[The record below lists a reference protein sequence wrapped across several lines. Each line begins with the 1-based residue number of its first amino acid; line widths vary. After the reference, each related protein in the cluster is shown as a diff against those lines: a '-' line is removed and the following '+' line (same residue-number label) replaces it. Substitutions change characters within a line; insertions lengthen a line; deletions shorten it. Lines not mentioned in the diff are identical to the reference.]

1 MPFFFDLSS
10 LVPVV
15 ERNPFEPVVV
25 PDVLPDASVPGVPLN
40 GMVAGM
46 ATEAVA
52 PKAAELAAPD
62 EEVPAEPIVDT
73 GLPIP
78 AHYDFDMMRAMVQDP
93 FRLFVYWQLKDSPF
107 DRLNRMF
114 PASEVS
120 SFQTVLKLIDETT
133 NIAVFFNA
141 AYAREYWFSV
151 FPDRSY
157 RVELG
162 VRSPRYGFIKLLSS
176 QTARTPRGG
185 PSDQAAPEE
194 EYKIAADDYLE
205 VLRESHMVPDR
216 AHNLFGTIDGLLPG
230 TDAAPAGA
238 RNAVWESLPA
248 SFRRLMHVIADMQ
261 AGREYD
267 RWWERLKQ
275 EDLTGMVQEFLATI
289 SRMGDGELG
298 YMLLLRYLPELLR
311 RAITDE
317 ARNEASPESNPEL
330 PEWNVE
336 RRKVEMLIDKP
347 ITLYLA
353 ERLGQVASEMNQR
366 SPSDNAPQDSAGHQ
380 PDAPPQPGLPT
391 GSIAHGQWLPSLNL

>member
-1 MPFFFDLSS
+1 VPFFFDLSS
-10 LVPVV
+10 LVPLV

-25 PDVLPDASVPGVPLN
+25 PDVVPNASLLNASPDEAP
-40 GMVAGM
+40 
-46 ATEAVA
+46 AVA
-52 PKAAELAAPD
+52 PSLEVQ
-62 EEVPAEPIVDT
+62 EETPAEPIVDT
-73 GLPIP
+73 GLPLP
-78 AHYDFDMMRAMVQDP
+78 AHYDFDMMNALVQDP

-107 DRLNRMF
+107 DRLSKMF

-120 SFQTVLKLIDETT
+120 SFHTVLKLIDETT

-216 AHNLFGTIDGLLPG
+216 AHKLFGTIDGLLPG
-230 TDAAPAGA
+230 DDSAPAGA

-330 PEWNVE
+330 PELNVE
-336 RRKVEMLIDKP
+336 WRKVEMLIDKP
-347 ITLYLA
+347 ISLYLA
-353 ERLGQVASEMNQR
+353 ERLGQAASEMNQR
-366 SPSDNAPQDSAGHQ
+366 SPSDNAPQDSAGQ
-380 PDAPPQPGLPT
+380 QADTPPQPGLPT